1 MSGSSPAA
9 VLRGLAATVPA
20 LALTLFAGCDP
31 VTTGSYPTDLAYPAR
46 TDPIVTEPPGE
57 ERFYAD
63 QPGTVEQVID
73 RIGVPKENGGLGGK
87 ALSPKA
93 APADMRQ
100 QLTAE
105 LKAMYGSPA
114 APTVNV
120 GDDADAK
127 TMVEEL
133 RLTPAALSVGS
144 QLYRRHCLT
153 CHGVPG
159 DGRGPTGPWVNPHPR
174 DYRLGAFKFIS
185 TDPDKIT
192 DNLARKPRR
201 ADLLRTLNLGIDG
214 TTMPSFSLL
223 PEDQLENLVSYVIHL
238 SIRGEVEIETLKPL
252 IASKDNPELFNAEG
266 GSDDATV
273 ATHVRFLTKLFLK
286 RWADSNKAVLQPAP
300 YPYAADNETERM
312 ASVRRGYE
320 IFTNSTPEAHPEPV
334 KGAGCISCHQDFGR
348 QVNFKYDQWG
358 TLVRPANLTS
368 GMYRGGRRPVDL
380 YWRVRGG
387 IIPSQMPL
395 VKLTETK
402 PGGGEGDQIDGR
414 KYWDLVNF
422 LLALPYP
429 EMLPKEVRAKVYPPS
444 EAPAETRHAA
454 R

>member
-9 VLRGLAATVPA
+9 VRRGLAATVPA
-20 LALTLFAGCDP
+20 LALTLLAGCDP
-31 VTTGSYPTDLAYPAR
+31 VVTGSYPADLAYPAR

-73 RIGVPKENGGLGGK
+73 KIGVAKENGGLGGK

-93 APADMRQ
+93 VPSDKRQ

-105 LKAMYGSPA
+105 LRAIFGSPA
-114 APTVNV
+114 APSVNV
-120 GDDADAK
+120 GDDAEAK
-127 TMVEEL
+127 AMVDEL
-133 RLTPAALSVGS
+133 KLTPGDLSVGS

-192 DNLARKPRR
+192 DNVSRKPRR
-201 ADLLRTLNLGIDG
+201 ADLLRTLHLGVDG

-223 PEDQLENLVSYVIHL
+223 PDEQLEGLVSYVIHL
-238 SIRGEVEIETLKPL
+238 SLRGEVEIETLKPL

-286 RWADSNKAVLQPAP
+286 RWADSNKAVLQPAA
-300 YPYAADNETERM
+300 YPYAADNETERT

-320 IFTNSTPEAHPEPV
+320 IFTNSTPGEHPEPF

-358 TLVRPANLTS
+358 TLVRPANLTV
-368 GMYRGGRRPVDL
+368 GIYRGGRRPVDL

-395 VKLTETK
+395 VKLTK
-402 PGGGEGDQIDGR
+402 PGAGEGDQIDGAQ
-414 KYWDLVNF
+414 YWDLVNF

-444 EAPAETRHAA
+444 
-454 R
+454 